1 MATIPAPSIT
11 APTAA
16 EAAATGTTTTGSDAT
31 ATTPSTT
38 VEPFRPVDHRPYRIR
53 ILAILVLAAIVMLLT
68 TSCTLAGASGDTID
82 SGAVVT
88 PDPSTPTA
96 PDPSAQGTMAELTD
110 PAFVDASTRA
120 IVTGG
125 PIDVF
130 DAPGGVGVLTLQ
142 QTTAFGTPRV
152 LLVEEERDG
161 WLKVRLPVRP
171 NHRSGWI
178 PAGLAEIEELDL
190 RVHIDLEA
198 RALSVRQGDQTLL
211 STPVAIGTS
220 ENPTPI
226 GTFYVT
232 DKLETPDPGGAYG
245 PFALGLSGYS
255 ETLTEFAGGDGQ
267 IGIHGTDDP
276 DSIGRDAS
284 HGCIRVPNEI
294 VEQLAALLPLGTPI
308 HIR

>member
-1 MATIPAPSIT
+1 M
-11 APTAA
+11 
-16 EAAATGTTTTGSDAT
+16 TT
-31 ATTPSTT
+31 TT
-38 VEPFRPVDHRPYRIR
+38 VEPFRPIDHRPYRVR
-53 ILAILVLAAIVMLLT
+53 MLALLVLAAIVMLLT
-68 TSCTLAGASGDTID
+68 TSCTLPGASGDSLD
-82 SGAVVT
+82 SGVVVT
-88 PDPSTPTA
+88 PDPSTSTT
-96 PDPSAQGTMAELTD
+96 PDPSDQATMADVSD

-142 QTTAFGTPRV
+142 PATTFGTPRV

-178 PAGLAEIEELDL
+178 PAGLAQVEELDL

-211 STPVAIGTS
+211 STPVAIGTAD
-220 ENPTPI
+220 NPTPV

-232 DKLETPDPGGAYG
+232 DKLETPDPLGAYG
-245 PFALGLSGYS
+245 PFAIGLSGYS

-267 IGIHGTDDP
+267 IGIHGTNDP
-276 DSIGRDAS
+276 NSIGRDAS
-284 HGCIRVPNEI
+284 HGCIRVPNDI